1 MTTPIA
7 GLNDYQQLRLAEVLR
22 KCAVQVRA
30 GATGG
35 TGFFIEPRQVM
46 TCRHVVAAAI
56 APGTAAISVTGFLT
70 GSDEPRSVPATI
82 LDVPSGDWP
91 DIAILGLTEGTAD
104 SCVILDACEISGGT
118 ELMSGGFPAK
128 AVLPYQGQLFTAGLL
143 AEGKEPAEGEERAK
157 HLRILGDL
165 VIDGMS
171 GSPLVSLRSGLVVGI
186 VEMTK
191 SSGAMAGGFST
202 MFTHVLDKL
211 PRLQPLVD
219 RPPAAARKWI
229 QAVGATNL
237 KEAGRDRR
245 TGARWSQTSVL
256 PRIDLTVEQDT
267 AGGYGN
273 WQIGVRNTRAA
284 DAGIRVPRSAADLG
298 GDVIRA
304 VDGWSRRQLI
314 TDAEE
319 VQILGRVL
327 DRALLPGEARTAVDD
342 DLTVPPFLLRVC
354 VDKAGGLSQLPWEYA
369 CGDDAV
375 PLSVNENLAFARF
388 VDAPGT
394 PPPPQ
399 DRVRV
404 LGVIEMP
411 DFESAEFRDYEDES
425 GRTIHPSAREFAR
438 ILSETFAGNKR
449 IEFEPAVNMPV
460 PELQDKLADG
470 WDVVHYLGFAWA
482 TGGRIVISVGCGKR
496 TTFNPISIDD
506 LRKDYLAP
514 SQCSV
519 FVAEFHRPPLGPD
532 LGPPADPGAFTPLL
546 RDELH
551 AVIVTQHPADLVDF
565 QKFND
570 SFYEQ
575 ITKGEIVELA
585 AQAGRYAVRNSIRPD
600 PDVTAFGSFTLTTRR
615 AGEVRLLKPPSVTG
629 GAQQASPP
637 EAAAGLAAIRHGLD
651 TVVSGTG

>member
-1 MTTPIA
+1 MTPIA
-7 GLNDYQQLRLAEVLR
+7 GLNDYQRQRLADVLR
-22 KCAVQVRA
+22 KCAVQIQA
-30 GATGG
+30 GPTSG

-46 TCRHVVAAAI
+46 TCRHVVEAAI
-56 APGTAAISVTGFLT
+56 APRTAAISVTGILS
-70 GSDEPRSVPATI
+70 GSDQPRSVAATI
-82 LDVPSGDWP
+82 ADIPGEDGP
-91 DIAILGLTEGTAD
+91 DIAILSIAEGTAD

-118 ELMSGGFPAK
+118 ELMSGGFPAN
-128 AVLPYQGQLFTAGLL
+128 AALPYQGQLFTAGLL
-143 AEGKEPAEGEERAK
+143 AEGKDQAK
-157 HLRILGDL
+157 QLRILGDL

-171 GSPLVSLRSGLVVGI
+171 GSPLVSLQSGLVVGI
-186 VEMTK
+186 VGMTK
-191 SSGAMAGGFST
+191 SSRQLAGGFST

-219 RPPAAARKWI
+219 RPPAAAREWI

-237 KEAGRDRR
+237 KEAGRDRK

-284 DAGIRVPRSAADLG
+284 AGAGVRVPRSTADLG

-314 TDAEE
+314 THAEE

-327 DRALLPGEARTAVDD
+327 DRALLPGEARSAVDD

-354 VDKAGGLSQLPWEYA
+354 VDNAGVLSQLPWEYA

-375 PLSVNENLAFARF
+375 PLSVHENLAFARF
-388 VDAPGT
+388 VDAPGS
-394 PPPPQ
+394 PHPPQ

-404 LGVIEMP
+404 LGVIEIP

-425 GRTIHPSAREFAR
+425 GRAIHPSAREFAR

-449 IEFEPAVNMPV
+449 IEFEPAVNMPG

-482 TGGRIVISVGCGKR
+482 AGGRIVISVGCGKR

-629 GAQQASPP
+629 GAQQTSPP
-637 EAAAGLAAIRHGLD
+637 EAAAGLAALRQGLD

>member
-1 MTTPIA
+1 MTPIA
-7 GLNDYQQLRLAEVLR
+7 GLNDYQRQRLADVLR
-22 KCAVQVRA
+22 KCAVQIRA
-30 GATGG
+30 GATTG

-56 APGTAAISVTGFLT
+56 APRTAAISVTGILS
-70 GSDEPRSVPATI
+70 GSDQPRSVPATI
-82 LDVPSGDWP
+82 ADIPSGGWP
-91 DIAILGLTEGTAD
+91 DIAILSIAEGAAD
-104 SCVILDACEISGGT
+104 SCVILDACEISSGT

-128 AVLPYQGQLFTAGLL
+128 AALPYQGQLFTAGLL
-143 AEGKEPAEGEERAK
+143 AEGKDQTRQ
-157 HLRILGDL
+157 LRILGDL

-171 GSPLVSLRSGLVVGI
+171 GSPLVSLQSGLVVGI
-186 VEMTK
+186 VGMTK
-191 SSGAMAGGFST
+191 HSGAMAGGFST
-202 MFTHVLDKL
+202 LFAHVLDEL

-219 RPPAAARKWI
+219 RPAAAARQSI

-256 PRIDLTVEQDT
+256 PRIDLTIEQDT
-267 AGGYGN
+267 AVGYGN
-273 WQIGVRNTRAA
+273 WQIGVQNTRAA
-284 DAGIRVPRSAADLG
+284 SAGIRVPRSAADLG

-319 VQILGRVL
+319 VRILGRVL
-327 DRALLPGEARTAVDD
+327 DRALLPGEARSAVDD

-369 CGDDAV
+369 CGDGAV

-404 LGVIEMP
+404 LGVIEIP
-411 DFESAEFRDYEDES
+411 DFESAEFRDYENES
-425 GRTIHPSAREFAR
+425 GRTIHPSEPEFCR
-438 ILSETFAGNKR
+438 VLSETFAGNKR
-449 IEFEPAVNMPV
+449 IEFVPAVNLPG
-460 PELQDKLADG
+460 PELQDKLAEG

-482 TGGRIVISVGCGKR
+482 TAGRIVISVGSGKR

-532 LGPPADPGAFTPLL
+532 LGPPADPGAFTRLL

-551 AVIVTQHPADLVDF
+551 AVVVTQHPADLVDF
-565 QKFND
+565 QNFNN

-585 AQAGRYAVRNSIRPD
+585 AQAGRSAVRSSVRPD

-629 GAQQASPP
+629 GGQQTSPP
-637 EAAAGLAAIRHGLD
+637 EAVAEPAAVRHGLD

>member
-1 MTTPIA
+1 MTPIA
-7 GLNDYQQLRLAEVLR
+7 GLNDYQRQRLAEVLR
-22 KCAVQVRA
+22 KCAVQIRA
-30 GATGG
+30 GTTTG

-46 TCRHVVAAAI
+46 TSRHVVAAAI
-56 APGTAAISVTGFLT
+56 APRTAAISVTGILS
-70 GSDEPRSVPATI
+70 GSDQPRSVAATVADI
-82 LDVPSGDWP
+82 PSGDGP
-91 DIAILGLTEGTAD
+91 DIAILSIAEGTAD

-128 AVLPYQGQLFTAGLL
+128 AALPYQGQLFTAGLL
-143 AEGKEPAEGEERAK
+143 AEGKDQARQ
-157 HLRILGDL
+157 LRILGDM

-171 GSPLVSLRSGLVVGI
+171 GSPLVSLQSGLVVGI
-186 VEMTK
+186 VGMTK
-191 SSGAMAGGFST
+191 SSGAIAGGFST
-202 MFTHVLDKL
+202 MFIHVLDKL

-219 RPPAAARKWI
+219 RPPAAARQWI

-256 PRIDLTVEQDT
+256 PRIDLTIEQDT

-273 WQIGVRNTRAA
+273 WQIDVRNTRAA

-319 VQILGRVL
+319 VRILGRVL
-327 DRALLPGEARTAVDD
+327 DRALLPGEARSAVDD

-425 GRTIHPSAREFAR
+425 GRTIHPSAHEFTR
-438 ILSETFAGNKR
+438 ILCETFAGNKR
-449 IEFEPAVNMPV
+449 IEFVPAVNLPG

-482 TGGRIVISVGCGKR
+482 TAGRIVISVGSGKR

-506 LRKDYLAP
+506 LRKAYLAP

-519 FVAEFHRPPLGPD
+519 FVAQFHRPPLGPD
-532 LGPPADPGAFTPLL
+532 LGPPADPGAFTRLL

-575 ITKGEIVELA
+575 ITRGEIVELA
-585 AQAGRYAVRNSIRPD
+585 AQAGRSAVRNSIRPD

-629 GAQQASPP
+629 GAQQTGPP
-637 EAAAGLAAIRHGLD
+637 EAAAGLAAIQPGLD